1 VELGVVAVLV
11 ARTVAIGDRVRGL
24 GTGGFQ
30 GGRRQSGGQA
40 RPVGAP
46 LDSVGQRR
54 QDGVASL
61 REIIVL
67 D

>member
-1 VELGVVAVLV
+1 MELGLVAVLV
-11 ARTVAIGDRVRGL
+11 ARTVVIGDRVRGL

-30 GGRRQSGGQA
+30 GWRRQSGGQA

-46 LDSVGQRR
+46 LDSVGQQR
-54 QDGVASL
+54 QDGVAFL
-61 REIIVL
+61 REIIVV

>member
-1 VELGVVAVLV
+1 VELGVVAVLA
-11 ARTVAIGDRVRGL
+11 ARTVVVGDRVRGL
-24 GTGGFQ
+24 GAGGFQ

-46 LDSVGQRR
+46 LDSVGQQRK
-54 QDGVASL
+54 DGAAFL
-61 REIIVL
+61 REIIVV